1 MANIRVDAALLC
13 SLSTGTLKTGTLKT
27 GTLKTGTLKTATR
40 KQANRIKPAEYGKTD
55 RDNRLRQDH

>member
-13 SLSTGTLKTGTLKT
+13 SLSTATLKT